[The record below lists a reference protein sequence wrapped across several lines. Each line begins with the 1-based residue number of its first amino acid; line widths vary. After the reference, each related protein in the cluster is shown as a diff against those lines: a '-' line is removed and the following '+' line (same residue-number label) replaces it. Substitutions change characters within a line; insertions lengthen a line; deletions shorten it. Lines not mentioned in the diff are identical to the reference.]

1 MALSHKKDCLRLYKA
16 TQSLGDVHESPT
28 IWFFHMSM
36 TTSRQAGRLSSWRS
50 YRWWNRT
57 QDLAHHMTIF
67 FFLIGWLNEL
77 HNFGCIA
84 GLITLPRK
92 HTTPE
97 ARHDYYEPSSHHK
110 AALLPRLLILWT
122 CSVVKRHSK
131 RTEIGYS
138 RLFTIS
144 GFISYNWVQ
153 SWPCGMVY
161 FCWETSIFRDRR

>member
-36 TTSRQAGRLSSWRS
+36 TTSRQAGRLSSRRS

-84 GLITLPRK
+84 GLITPPRK
-92 HTTPE
+92 HTTPWGE
-97 ARHDYYEPSSHHK
+97 TRPLRTIFPPQGRASPEVDDSMNMFCREK
-110 AALLPRLLILWT
+110 AFQAD
-122 CSVVKRHSK
+122 
-131 RTEIGYS
+131 GN
-138 RLFTIS
+138 RLFTLIHDIR
-144 GFISYNWVQ
+144 FHIVQ
-153 SWPCGMVY
+153 LSTVLAVRHGV
-161 FCWETSIFRDRR
+161 FLLRDQHI